1 MRTGVFVLAAACAVL
16 MLVPLQALA
25 QADSRVVTLQPEG
38 QVTTAQQDPAAP
50 DDPATQQQDPADDAP
65 TQDLQG
71 NDDGVP
77 QQYTDPLAG
86 EDDGNSGQQQGQEQ
100 AAPVASAPVVQQTTA
115 SQLPRTGDPL
125 DVLWITGAL
134 MLLVGLGLRR
144 ASRETEYPYSLP
156 RY

>member
-1 MRTGVFVLAAACAVL
+1 

-25 QADSRVVTLQPEG
+25 QADSTVVTLQPEG
-38 QVTTAQQDPAAP
+38 QVTAAQQDPAAP
-50 DDPATQQQDPADDAP
+50 EDPAAQQDPTAQQQDPADDAP
-65 TQDLQG
+65 SDDLQG

-86 EDDGNSGQQQGQEQ
+86 EDDNSSNGGQQGQEQ
-100 AAPVASAPVVQQTTA
+100 AAPVATSPVVQSTA

-125 DVLWITGAL
+125 DVLWITGGL
-134 MLLVGLGLRR
+134 LLLVGLGLRR